1 MKSSIAWEQSWKCG
15 EDYEVSRVDQMTNSN
30 NQGDQPRKKN
40 RYLILRIVTLG
51 LLVGG
56 LTIWFQRASQ
66 RSPVNTSST
75 ATLQINLPTTQYPT
89 IPPSAPEFTVPIHSV
104 GPSGIT
110 GTVTFKDIAGVVAI
124 LLHVDG
130 LPEEEESE
138 ERIMPAE
145 LHYGTCATLGDLAY
159 PMSPPDAG
167 ESETDLSINLKQF
180 NTQKPMAIILYRSLQ
195 DHTVI
200 ACGDIQ

>member
-1 MKSSIAWEQSWKCG
+1 MK
-15 EDYEVSRVDQMTNSN
+15 
-30 NQGDQPRKKN
+30 
-40 RYLILRIVTLG
+40 RYLILGLVAVC

-56 LTIWFQRASQ
+56 LTIWLQRT
-66 RSPVNTSST
+66 SPGSSIGTAAT
-75 ATLQINLPTTQYPT
+75 ATLQINLPTTEYPT
-89 IPPSAPEFTVPIHSV
+89 IPASAPEFTVPILSV

-110 GTVTFKDIAGVVAI
+110 GTVTFKDIAGTVAI

-130 LPEEEESE
+130 MPEEEESE
-138 ERIMPAE
+138 ESIVPAE
-145 LHYGTCATLGDLAY
+145 LRYGTCTALGALAY

-167 ESETDLSINLKQF
+167 ASETDLSINLKEF
-180 NTQKPMAIILYRSLQ
+180 NTQKPMAVVLYRSLQ